1 MNCLAGW
8 YAYENVSNFCVRK
21 NSDNYNELAH
31 MIKDSNDRKKY
42 ISLKKRN
49 GASNMEDTL
58 FSILEDI
65 TGTDE
70 VRDNPDVDLFEEGLM
85 DSLATVQLLV
95 EIEGQ
100 LGVQVPVSEF
110 DRAQWNTP
118 NKIIEQVKVLQ
129 A

>member
-1 MNCLAGW
+1 
-8 YAYENVSNFCVRK
+8 
-21 NSDNYNELAH
+21 
-31 MIKDSNDRKKY
+31 
-42 ISLKKRN
+42 
-49 GASNMEDTL
+49 MEDTL

-65 TGTDE
+65 TGTEE

-118 NKIIEQVKVLQ
+118 NKIIEQVKALQ

>member
-1 MNCLAGW
+1 
-8 YAYENVSNFCVRK
+8 
-21 NSDNYNELAH
+21 
-31 MIKDSNDRKKY
+31 MIKDSNDRKNY
-42 ISLKKRN
+42 ISLKKKRN

>member
-1 MNCLAGW
+1 
-8 YAYENVSNFCVRK
+8 
-21 NSDNYNELAH
+21 
-31 MIKDSNDRKKY
+31 
-42 ISLKKRN
+42 
-49 GASNMEDTL
+49 MEDTL

-70 VRDNPDVDLFEEGLM
+70 VRDNPEVDLFEEGLM

-110 DRAQWNTP
+110 DRRAIDFFEVIRC
-118 NKIIEQVKVLQ
+118 KFLLKRLKALGVVY
-129 A
+129 

>member
-1 MNCLAGW
+1 
-8 YAYENVSNFCVRK
+8 
-21 NSDNYNELAH
+21 
-31 MIKDSNDRKKY
+31 
-42 ISLKKRN
+42 
-49 GASNMEDTL
+49 MEDTL

-65 TGTDE
+65 TGTEE
-70 VRDNPDVDLFEEGLM
+70 VRENPEVDLFEEGLM

-100 LGVQVPVSEF
+100 LDVQVPVSEF

-118 NKIIEQVKVLQ
+118 NKILEQVKALQ

>member
-1 MNCLAGW
+1 
-8 YAYENVSNFCVRK
+8 
-21 NSDNYNELAH
+21 
-31 MIKDSNDRKKY
+31 
-42 ISLKKRN
+42 
-49 GASNMEDTL
+49 MEDTL

-65 TGTDE
+65 TGTEE
-70 VRDNPDVDLFEEGLM
+70 VRENPEVDLFEEGLM

-100 LGVQVPVSEF
+100 LDVQVPVSEF

-118 NKIIEQVKVLQ
+118 NNIIEQVKALQ

>member
-1 MNCLAGW
+1 
-8 YAYENVSNFCVRK
+8 
-21 NSDNYNELAH
+21 
-31 MIKDSNDRKKY
+31 
-42 ISLKKRN
+42 
-49 GASNMEDTL
+49 MEDTL

-65 TGTDE
+65 TGTEE
-70 VRDNPDVDLFEEGLM
+70 VRENPEVDLFEEGLM

-100 LGVQVPVSEF
+100 LDVQVPVSEF

-118 NKIIEQVKVLQ
+118 NKIIEQVKALQ

>member
-1 MNCLAGW
+1 
-8 YAYENVSNFCVRK
+8 
-21 NSDNYNELAH
+21 